1 MPYNMDTALKVVEQ
15 IGKNRNQKFRID
27 DENRFA
33 YSNMIRWVHGDAEM
47 KCINPFTKEIVPGN
61 LNAGIY
67 ISGKTGVGKSWIL
80 EIMSAYS
87 MIDNIQVKMGEMQ
100 RPLHWTNIRADE
112 ICDEYTAE
120 GSFRRFKKM
129 NILGIQDL
137 GSEPVESMYMGN
149 RVNVMRQILE
159 CRGDRTDLITL
170 VTSNLPFTHKRFT
183 DLYGDR
189 VASRMKEMC
198 NYFEIVGLDRRNI

>member
-100 RPLHWTNIRADE
+100 RPLRWTNIRADE